1 MALYTAFISACNDGT
16 SCSTLWEY
24 LQAANVCSS
33 CTDIVCPALE
43 LNEASCPPC
52 TALEV
57 PRSECPPCPT
67 ISCPSLV
74 CPDCFCDCPDV
85 AAPVVDPGCPTL
97 SDFSNLMRSSYF
109 GDKELD
115 GCEGLTPVVTGLTI
129 VVLLLVVAC
138 LCLSA
143 IIVHLLKSQR
153 KVDPEAQTGN
163 LIPRSRRRRS
173 RKSRKGS
180 LVIRDF
186 LLLFA

>member
-33 CTDIVCPALE
+33 CVDIVCPALE

-85 AAPVVDPGCPTL
+85 AAPVVEPDCPTL
-97 SDFSNLMRSSYF
+97 SDFSNLMESGFR
-109 GDKELD
+109 GKELV
-115 GCEGLTPVVTGLTI
+115 GCESLTPVVTGLTI
-129 VVLLLVVAC
+129 VVLLLAVAC

-143 IIVHLLKSQR
+143 IVVRLLKGQR

-173 RKSRKGS
+173 RKSRTGG
-180 LVIRDF
+180 LVIKDF
-186 LLLFA
+186 